1 MRILQ
6 INLVINEQPSSPA
19 LLETT
24 RWSADTNIRFDS
36 GSSNKLKN
44 GFKLNPFIRHSR
56 SYYGIL
62 TKKMSYSPGIV
73 N

>member
-44 GFKLNPFIRHSR
+44 GFKFHLF
-56 SYYGIL
+56 GIADLILRDSHEKNVVL
-62 TKKMSYSPGIV
+62 TWYR
-73 N
+73 